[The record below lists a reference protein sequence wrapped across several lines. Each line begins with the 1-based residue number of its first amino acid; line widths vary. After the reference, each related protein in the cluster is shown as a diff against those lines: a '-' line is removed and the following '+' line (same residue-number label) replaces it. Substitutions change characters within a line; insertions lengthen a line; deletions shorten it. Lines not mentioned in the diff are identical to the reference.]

1 MKKRVTIKSK
11 NYVIL
16 VVAFLLCVAII
27 RMIYVSVAPTVDG
40 INLSEFA
47 ANRNEKKKTIY
58 AQRGTIYDVSGDA
71 LAISVNSYKLIAYL
85 SSSRTTDMNNPKHVV
100 DKETTAK
107 ELSKILGIEEKTIL
121 GYLNKDAYQVE
132 FGTKGKNLTELV
144 KRQIQDLEL
153 PGLDFIES
161 TQRYYKMGD
170 FASYI
175 IGYAKN
181 NDNGE
186 IIGELGIESY
196 FNEQLSGENGYKRY
210 QSDAYGYQ
218 LPNVPSIEVPA
229 QAGDDI
235 YLTLDSNIQLILE
248 NAMTKIENNG
258 KFEFALLALVDA
270 QTGAI
275 VGSATSPS
283 FNPNNLNSIKSYLNP
298 LVSYEYEPGSTM
310 KIFSWAS
317 SIDEGQYNGKKTYKS
332 GSIDVA
338 DVTIRDSN
346 RQGWGEIDFDT
357 GFAYSSN
364 VGAVKLALA
373 LGGTVLKDHYYKFG
387 FGQKTGIEL
396 SGEASGK
403 VNFYYPSEVATASFG
418 QGVSVTPI
426 QMLQA
431 LTAVANDGVMLKP
444 YIVDK
449 IVDSK
454 GNVVLQNSKTELG
467 RVATKNTTDKIRDL
481 METVVTE
488 GTGSNYNMP
497 GYNLIAKTGTAQIS
511 STNGTGYLK
520 GEFDYIRGFAGMF
533 PK

>member
-1 MKKRVTIKSK
+1 
-11 NYVIL
+11 
-16 VVAFLLCVAII
+16 
-27 RMIYVSVAPTVDG
+27 
-40 INLSEFA
+40 
-47 ANRNEKKKTIY
+47 
-58 AQRGTIYDVSGDA
+58 
-71 LAISVNSYKLIAYL
+71 
-85 SSSRTTDMNNPKHVV
+85 
-100 DKETTAK
+100 
-107 ELSKILGIEEKTIL
+107 
-121 GYLNKDAYQVE
+121 
-132 FGTKGKNLTELV
+132 
-144 KRQIQDLEL
+144 
-153 PGLDFIES
+153 
-161 TQRYYKMGD
+161 MGD

-449 IVDSK
+449 IVDENGDIVYQGSK
-454 GNVVLQNSKTELG
+454 EEVGQVMKSSTASKML
-467 RVATKNTTDKIRDL
+467 DL
-481 METVVTE
+481 MYKMNYDGLTSIYRPSKVTMV
-488 GTGSNYNMP
+488 T
-497 GYNLIAKTGTAQIS
+497 KTGTAQIP
-511 STNGTGYLK
+511 NPKGGGYLNGPNDTIMSLAGIFPYDNPQYVIYAAVK
-520 GEFDYIRGFAGMF
+520 KYTGKRADFAKAITTAVDEIASYRNISDAPKEDNASKLNVLDNYVSLKTNNGSQKVTDLGLNAVVIGNGDYIIKQYPSKGSKLTDNSKVFLLTNKDEYKMPNITGWSLNEVKTYCKLIDIKLNYSGNGYVKVQSI
-533 PK
+533 PEGTIIEKNSELTIELK